1 MTTSESQKRA
11 NKKYYEKNKQKLSEI
26 NRQRAKENYNPNTKK
41 DYYENNKEK
50 IKESQRKSRE
60 KKRMKEKL
68 QQAIFLLTE
77 EFDEETKDLVI
88 EIIKKYS
95 TEERKN
101 YFVLL
106 GY

>member
-1 MTTSESQKRA
+1 MTTTDAQKRA
-11 NKKYYEKNKQKLSEI
+11 NKKYYEKNKEKLAEI
-26 NRQRAKENYNPNTKK
+26 NQLRAKENYNPNTKK
-41 DYYENNKEK
+41 DYYENNKDK
-50 IKESQRKSRE
+50 IKEYQRKSRE

-77 EFDEETKDLVI
+77 DFDKETKHLVI
-88 EIIKKYS
+88 ENIKNNS
-95 TEERKN
+95 NDERKN